1 MPHKDIKQLV
11 AEKNN
16 ADEVARIDRL
26 FLYFLLTCSFVVPIF
41 AIFIYADKKDWAAWI
56 QAVGSVE
63 AIIAAALIS
72 IGTHRMNIKAQH
84 ARRAEEHVR
93 VLANLKNL
101 IEETY
106 SYLVY
111 IRDHAESG
119 LAKKDTA
126 ILFPPSL
133 GSSKSHWSS
142 YGWKSAD
149 IRRSMSLFEKNLEQL
164 STISFT
170 SMGDPFIA
178 RNILAFI
185 SYSKTLLEEVSTGWD
200 ILDNREAI
208 QAVDCEHGDLD
219 PFKYRPG
226 TPNLSP
232 AQKKIGLSHTIARG
246 FMVFYFKN
254 DLPELIS
261 DVYQKL
267 MVRFDAE
274 CGASCSP

>member
-1 MPHKDIKQLV
+1 MPRKNRKELE
-11 AEKNN
+11 AEKIN
-16 ADEVARIDRL
+16 ASEVARIDRIAL
-26 FLYFLLTCSFVVPIF
+26 FFLSICLFAVPIF
-41 AIFIYADKKDWAAWI
+41 AIFICAKKSDWAAWI

-63 AIIAAALIS
+63 AIIASTFIA
-72 IGTHRMNIKAQH
+72 IGTHRVNIKAQ
-84 ARRAEEHVR
+84 RVRQAEEHVR
-93 VLANLKNL
+93 VLANLKSL

-111 IRDHAESG
+111 VRDHAEGG

-126 ILFPPSL
+126 VLFPPRL
-133 GSSKSHWSS
+133 GSSKSHWMS

-149 IRRSMSLFEKNLEQL
+149 IRRSLSLFEKNLEQL
-164 STISFT
+164 SAIGFADF
-170 SMGDPFIA
+170 GDPFIA

-200 ILDNREAI
+200 MTESGEEVH
-208 QAVDCEHGDLD
+208 AVGSEHDDLD

-232 AQKKIGLSHTIARG
+232 SEKKIGLSQTIARG
-246 FMVFYFKN
+246 FMGFYFKS

-267 MVRFDAE
+267 MIRFETE
-274 CGASCSP
+274 CGT